1 MAGQQTGVRER
12 RLACGLTQAELA
24 TRAGV
29 SRQLVAAVEGERH
42 APAVDAALGIARALG
57 TTVEE
62 LFTAQRVVVTS
73 ALGGQLREGALLRVG
88 KVDTRLVAAELPDH
102 GIIGPVWAKPD
113 GVVEHGEVRL
123 LPGGIPAGFVVAG
136 CDPALGV
143 AEAMLACT
151 GPLSLLTISA
161 PTGRALKALHEGG
174 LHAAAVHGRANDMPE
189 PPMKVARWHLAKW
202 HVGLAFTKHRK
213 SPTVE
218 AVLRSKGPL
227 IQRDSAAASQHA
239 LARAAR
245 SIGIDSLP
253 PGPHAAG
260 HLDAARLAHFTGG
273 AAVTIEAGARAFDLD
288 FIPLEEHVVELWV
301 NDRWRDHPG
310 LAALGDVLTTA
321 AFIQRVALFG
331 GYDLTQCGD
340 RVDQAA

>member
-1 MAGQQTGVRER
+1 MAGQTGVRER

-24 TRAGV
+24 VRAGV

-62 LFTAQRVVVTS
+62 LFMAQRVVVTP
-73 ALGGQLREGALLRVG
+73 ALGIPLREGALLRVG
-88 KVDTRLVAAELPDH
+88 RIDDHLVAAELPDH
-102 GIIGPVWAKPD
+102 GTVGPVWGKPD
-113 GVVEHGEVRL
+113 GVVEQGQVRL

-161 PTGRALKALHEGG
+161 PTGRALKALEEGG
-174 LHAAAVHGRANDMPE
+174 LHAAAVHGRVNDLPKASV
-189 PPMKVARWHLAKW
+189 KVARWHLAKW
-202 HVGLAFTKHRK
+202 HVGVAFTRHRK
-213 SPTVE
+213 SPTLD
-218 AVLRSKGPL
+218 AVLRTKAPI
-227 IQRDSAAASQHA
+227 IQRDPSAASQQT
-239 LARAAR
+239 LLRAAKAV
-245 SIGIDSLP
+245 GLDVLP
-253 PGPHAAG
+253 AGPHASG
-260 HLDAARLAHFTGG
+260 HLEAARLAYLTGG
-273 AAVTIEAGARAFDLD
+273 TAVTIEAGARAFDLD

-301 NDRWRDHPG
+301 NERWRDHPG
-310 LAALGDVLTTA
+310 LAALGEILTTA
-321 AFIQRVALFG
+321 AFVQRVALFG

-340 RVDQAA
+340 RVSAAA